1 MRLRPYGFSLF
12 ALLALPA
19 LAADQVV
26 KIGGAAPISG
36 PSAHLGK
43 DTENGAR
50 LAVDDLNAR
59 GFTIDGRRVTLVLL
73 AEDDGGDPKQG
84 TAVAQKLVDA
94 GVVGVVGHL
103 NSGTTVPA
111 SKIYHAA
118 GVAQITPS

>member
-1 MRLRPYGFSLF
+1 MRLIVRKLLP
-12 ALLALPA
+12 LALTA
-19 LAADQVV
+19 CAGLVHAQDIIR
-26 KIGGAAPISG
+26 IGSASPVSG

-50 LAVDDLNAR
+50 MAVDDLNAA
-59 GFTIDGRRVTLVLL
+59 GYTVGGRKVRWVLV

-94 GVVGVVGHL
+94 GVAGVVGHL

-111 SKIYHAA
+111 SRI
-118 GVAQITPS
+118 